1 MIDINL
7 LPPEYAPKKLIS
19 PLNIAIIGGS
29 FLIIISLLIPSLHP
43 SWGLLA
49 ALQDY
54 SYRVADHDRR
64 INDYRRE
71 LKDIAELKKTM
82 KLLKERMSL
91 VKELLQEKTTWSDKL
106 MELYDRLPKGSF
118 WIDNLNVEREK
129 ASAQAAQRPSRGSP
143 ENVVEISKIKVSM
156 SGGATSVDNMS
167 KFVANLEESEIFSDV
182 ILNTAKSDSAVEG
195 GASVIS
201 FQIEFQ
207 ILTPGG
213 Q

>member
-7 LPPEYAPKKLIS
+7 LPPEYAPKKLINL
-19 PLNIAIIGGS
+19 LNITIIGAS
-29 FLIIISLLIPSLHP
+29 FLTIISLLIPSLHP
-43 SWGLLA
+43 TWGLLA
-49 ALQDY
+49 VLQDY
-54 SYRVADHDRR
+54 SDRVAQHDQK
-64 INDYRRE
+64 INDYKRE
-71 LKDIAELKKTM
+71 LKDIGELKKTM

-106 MELYDRLPKGSF
+106 MELYERLPKGSV
-118 WIDNLNVEREK
+118 WMDSLTIEREK
-129 ASAQAAQRPSRGSP
+129 ATAQMPSRVPS
-143 ENVVEISKIKVSM
+143 EDVVGASKINVSI

-167 KFVANLEESEIFSDV
+167 KFVANLEESEIFGNV
-182 ILNTAKSDSAVEG
+182 ILNTAKSDSATKG

-201 FQIEFQ
+201 FEITLQ